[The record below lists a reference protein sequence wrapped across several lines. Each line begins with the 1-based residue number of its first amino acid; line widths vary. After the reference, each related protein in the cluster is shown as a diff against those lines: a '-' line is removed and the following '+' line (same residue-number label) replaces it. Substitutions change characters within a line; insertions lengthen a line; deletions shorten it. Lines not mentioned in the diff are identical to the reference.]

1 MTVDEVMD
9 QLVDIAIRQ
18 ADGIDSY
25 HDMVDLLTRAKDEL
39 IDEELDA
46 IQQFM
51 LMMDHRL
58 TSFMLERGMEAP
70 GNDPKRPN

>member
-25 HDMVDLLTRAKDEL
+25 HDMVDLLTRANQE
-39 IDEELDA
+39 
-46 IQQFM
+46 
-51 LMMDHRL
+51 
-58 TSFMLERGMEAP
+58 
-70 GNDPKRPN
+70 